1 MPDSKQVETK
11 LQIICRFM
19 KKERKHYNFETHLDL
34 KFTWYFKTE
43 NKLAMLT

>member
-11 LQIICRFM
+11 ITNYLQVHE
-19 KKERKHYNFETHLDL
+19 KEKHYNFETHLDL

-43 NKLAMLT
+43 NKLTKY